1 MKRAALLLRKNPGR
15 VPSNSHDEFRRAKP
29 AFTHALVAIILAV
42 AAQAQAGETF
52 PDATTIRRFA
62 LVASSNDG
70 GPSRTRLRF
79 ANSDGESIGR
89 VLANLGGVRE
99 GDLIMVGDATRAS
112 LTQAFAD
119 LKKRI
124 AHEAR
129 PQLRREVFVYYSGHS
144 DEEGLL
150 LSGERVSYR
159 ELRQWIDGAGAE
171 VRIAILDSC
180 ASGSLIRLKGGVH
193 RAPFLSDVS
202 TQARGHA
209 FLTASSADEA
219 AQESDRVGAA
229 FFTHYLLSGMRGA
242 ADANHDRRVTLNEAY
257 QFAYNETLQRTETSR
272 AGAQHPAYD
281 IQLAGTGD
289 LVMTDL
295 HTSAS
300 RLVLARDLAGR
311 IYVRDNAGRL
321 VVELR
326 KEPTYPVELGLEA
339 GKYHVVL
346 DHDGSILEGDFNLQ
360 TGGRIEVA
368 FADLAPVAPLVS
380 VRRGD
385 EPAQAAPAPSPV
397 IDPTL
402 TATAGP
408 PRHYRWVGF
417 DLVLA
422 PGFRMS
428 GNTGEPVEHGFLLGI
443 VGDSDRVR
451 GVQLSA
457 AGNIARDGVNGA
469 QIGSAFALSYGP
481 VRGAQVTGGY
491 NLALGG
497 LRGIQIAWIAS
508 VAVGPVRG
516 AQISMINVAN
526 GRMRGVQVGLANIE
540 KDDLDGAQIGVVNVD
555 NPTHQSRGV
564 QVGLANITSGEGE
577 HAAAS
582 VGLVNVARK
591 QKGVQVGLVN
601 IAEEMDGV
609 QLGLVSLA
617 RKNSG
622 ASFALLPIVLDGDN
636 RLTLGWNSTSAANL
650 GFKLGTRR
658 FYVAASFGI
667 TRDTEQDASRYY
679 ACSFGL
685 GGHLIPRD
693 DRFFLDL
700 DLVSTSFAT
709 FSNARQA
716 NRSLNSARLQ
726 AGFAIA
732 RHLAVVAGPTL
743 NVQVAEGNDDRRP
756 RNVAFAEQVWTTGN
770 TTVRMYPGFTAGL
783 EF

>member
-1 MKRAALLLRKNPGR
+1 MKSVLLLG
-15 VPSNSHDEFRRAKP
+15 
-29 AFTHALVAIILAV
+29 AIILV
-42 AAQAQAGETF
+42 AATQAQAGEAS
-52 PDATTIRRFA
+52 PDATAIRRFA

-70 GPSRTRLRF
+70 GPSRARLRF

-99 GDLIMVGDATRAS
+99 GDLIMVSDATRAS
-112 LTQAFAD
+112 LTQAFAE

-124 AHEAR
+124 AREAR

-150 LSGERVSYR
+150 LSGERVTYR
-159 ELRQWIDGAGAE
+159 ELRQWIDSAGAE

-229 FFTHYLLSGMRGA
+229 FFTHFLLSGMRGA

-300 RLVLARDLAGR
+300 RLVLARELAGR

-339 GKYHVVL
+339 GAYRVVL
-346 DHDGSILEGDFNLQ
+346 DHDGSISEGSVQLPA
-360 TGGRIEVA
+360 GGKVDLA
-368 FADLAPVAPLVS
+368 ATDLAPVAPLVS

-385 EPAQAAPAPSPV
+385 EPAQAAPSPAQSPV
-397 IDPTL
+397 IGPSL
-402 TATAGP
+402 PATVDH

-417 DLVLA
+417 DFVLA
-422 PGFRMS
+422 PGYRMS
-428 GNTGEPVEHGFLLGI
+428 GDTGQPVEHGFVLGLLGH
-443 VGDSDRVR
+443 SDHVH
-451 GVQLSA
+451 GAQVSL
-457 AGNIARDGVNGA
+457 AGNISQDGVVGA
-469 QIGSAFALSYGP
+469 QVGGAFALSYGP
-481 VRGAQVTGGY
+481 VVGAQVAGY
-491 NLALGG
+491 NMALGG
-497 LRGIQIAWIAS
+497 IRGIQAGWIAS
-508 VAVGPVRG
+508 VAMGPVVG
-516 AQISMINVAN
+516 AQVSMINVAK
-526 GRMRGVQVGLANIE
+526 GPVRGVQVGLANVE
-540 KDDLDGAQIGVVNVD
+540 KGDINGAQIGLVNVD
-555 NPTHQSRGV
+555 SPTSESHGA
-564 QVGLANITSGEGE
+564 QVGLVNVTKGTGERVST
-577 HAAAS
+577 S

-601 IAEEMDGV
+601 IADEVDGV
-609 QLGLVSLA
+609 QIGLVSFA

-622 ASFALLPIVLDGDN
+622 ASFALLPLVLDGDN
-636 RLTLGWNSTSAANL
+636 RLTMGWDTTSAANL

-658 FYVAASFGI
+658 FYVAAGVGI
-667 TRDTEQDASRYY
+667 TRDTEQDGSRTYAS
-679 ACSFGL
+679 SFGL
-685 GGHLIPRD
+685 GVHIIPRGG
-693 DRFFLDL
+693 RFFLDL
-700 DLVSTSFAT
+700 DALQTKFFTTSP
-709 FSNARQA
+709 ARYA
-716 NRSLNSARLQ
+716 KRTLNSLRLQ

-732 RHLAVVAGPTL
+732 KHLAVVAGPIL
-743 NVQVAEGNDDRRP
+743 NVQVAENNDDRHP
-756 RNVAFAEQVWTTGN
+756 RHVSFAEQVWTSGD

>member
-1 MKRAALLLRKNPGR
+1 MKRVVLLG
-15 VPSNSHDEFRRAKP
+15 AIM
-29 AFTHALVAIILAV
+29 LVATPR
-42 AAQAQAGETF
+42 AQAGETS
-52 PDATTIRRFA
+52 PDATAIRRFA

-99 GDLIMVGDATRAS
+99 GDLIMVSDATRAS
-112 LTQAFAD
+112 LTQAFAE

-144 DEEGLL
+144 DEDGLL
-150 LSGERVSYR
+150 LSGERVTYR
-159 ELRQWIDGAGAE
+159 ELRQWIDSAGAE

-229 FFTHYLLSGMRGA
+229 FFTHFLLSGMRGA

-300 RLVLARDLAGR
+300 RLVLARELAGR
-311 IYVRDNAGRL
+311 VYVRDNAGRL

-339 GKYHVVL
+339 GAYRVVL
-346 DHDGSILEGDFNLQ
+346 DRDGSISEGAVQLPA
-360 TGGRIEVA
+360 GGKV
-368 FADLAPVAPLVS
+368 DLASTDLSPVAPLVS

-385 EPAQAAPAPSPV
+385 EPAEAALPASPV
-397 IDPTL
+397 IGPIL
-402 TATAGP
+402 PATADHS
-408 PRHYRWVGF
+408 RQYRWVGF
-417 DLVLA
+417 DFVLA
-422 PGFRMS
+422 PGYRMS
-428 GNTGEPVEHGFLLGI
+428 GDTGQPVEHGFVLGLLGH
-443 VGDSDRVR
+443 SDRVH
-451 GVQLSA
+451 GAQVSL
-457 AGNIARDGVNGA
+457 AGNIAQDGVMGA
-469 QIGSAFALSYGP
+469 QVGGAFALSYGP
-481 VRGAQVTGGY
+481 VVGAQVAGY
-491 NLALGG
+491 NMALGG
-497 LRGIQIAWIAS
+497 LHGIQAGWIGS
-508 VAVGPVRG
+508 VAIGPVHGAQVSMINFAKGPVRG
-516 AQISMINVAN
+516 AQI
-526 GRMRGVQVGLANIE
+526 GLANVE
-540 KDDLDGAQIGVVNVD
+540 QGDLNGAQIGLVNID
-555 NPTHQSRGV
+555 SPTRVSHGA
-564 QVGLANITSGEGE
+564 QVGLVNVTKGAGE
-577 HAAAS
+577 HAATS

-591 QKGVQVGLVN
+591 QRGVQVGLVN
-601 IAEEMDGV
+601 IADEVDGV
-609 QLGLVSLA
+609 QIGLVSFA

-622 ASFALLPIVLDGDN
+622 ASFALLPLVLDGDN
-636 RLTLGWNSTSAANL
+636 RLTMGWNTTSAANL

-658 FYVAASFGI
+658 FYVAASVGI
-667 TRDTEQDASRYY
+667 TRDTEQDGSRIYAS
-679 ACSFGL
+679 SFGL
-685 GGHLIPRD
+685 GVHLIPRGG
-693 DRFFLDL
+693 RFFLDL
-700 DLVSTSFAT
+700 DALQTEFFTTSP
-709 FSNARQA
+709 ARYA
-716 NRSLNSARLQ
+716 NRSLNSLRLQ

-732 RHLAVVAGPTL
+732 KHLAVVAGPIL
-743 NVQVAEGNDDRRP
+743 NVQVAEGDDDRRP
-756 RNVAFAEQVWTTGN
+756 RQVSSAEQVWTSGN
-770 TTVRMYPGFTAGL
+770 TTVRMYPGLTAGL

>member
-1 MKRAALLLRKNPGR
+1 MKRAMLLG
-15 VPSNSHDEFRRAKP
+15 
-29 AFTHALVAIILAV
+29 AIVV
-42 AAQAQAGETF
+42 AATSQARASEPS

-70 GPSRTRLRF
+70 GPNRTRLRF

-99 GDLIMVGDATRAS
+99 GDLIMVGDATRTS
-112 LTQAFAD
+112 LTQAFAE

-124 AHEAR
+124 ACEAR

-150 LSGERVSYR
+150 LSGERVTYR
-159 ELRQWIDGAGAE
+159 ELRQWIDAAGAD

-229 FFTHYLLSGMRGA
+229 FFTHYLLSGLRGA

-300 RLVLARDLAGR
+300 HLVLARDLAGR
-311 IYVRDNAGRL
+311 VYVRDSAGRL

-326 KEPTYPVELGLEA
+326 KEPNYPIELGLEA
-339 GKYHVVL
+339 GTYRVVL
-346 DHDGSILEGDFNLQ
+346 DRDGSIFEGSVQLSA
-360 TGGRIEVA
+360 GGRGDVA
-368 FADLAPVAPLVS
+368 ITDLAPVAPLVS

-385 EPAQAAPAPSPV
+385 EPAEATPGPSPV
-397 IDPTL
+397 NGPTVA
-402 TATAGP
+402 TATQP
-408 PRHYRWVGF
+408 HHYRWVGLDF
-417 DLVLA
+417 VLA
-422 PGFRMS
+422 PGYRMS
-428 GNTGEPVEHGFLLGI
+428 GDTGQPVEHGFVLGI
-443 VGDSDRVR
+443 VGHSDRVH
-451 GVQLSA
+451 GAQVSL
-457 AGNIARDGVNGA
+457 AGNIAQDGVAGA
-469 QIGSAFALSYGP
+469 QVGWAFALSYGP
-481 VRGAQVTGGY
+481 VIGAQAAGY
-491 NLALGG
+491 NMAMGG
-497 LRGIQIAWIAS
+497 LHGVQAGWIAS
-508 VAVGPVRG
+508 VAIGPVRG
-516 AQISMINVAN
+516 AQVSMINIAK
-526 GRMRGVQVGLANIE
+526 GSLHGVQVGLANVE
-540 KDDLDGAQIGVVNVD
+540 KGDLDGAQIGLVNVD
-555 NPTHQSRGV
+555 KPTSESRGA
-564 QVGLANITSGEGE
+564 QVGLVNVTRGTGERV
-577 HAAAS
+577 ATS
-582 VGLVNVARK
+582 VGLVNVVRK
-591 QKGVQVGLVN
+591 QKGVQVGLVS
-601 IAEEMDGV
+601 V
-609 QLGLVSLA
+609 A

-622 ASFALLPIVLDGDN
+622 ASFALLPVVLDGDN
-636 RLTLGWNSTSAANL
+636 RLTMGWNSTSAANL

-658 FYVAASFGI
+658 FYVAAGMGI
-667 TRDTEQDASRYY
+667 TRDTDQNGSRYY
-679 ACSFGL
+679 TGSFGF
-685 GGHLIPRD
+685 GGHLIPRGG
-693 DRFFLDL
+693 RFFLDL
-700 DLVSTSFAT
+700 DVMTTNFFQTSNDR
-709 FSNARQA
+709 SV
-716 NRSLNSARLQ
+716 NRWQNNLRLQ

-732 RHLAVVAGPTL
+732 KHLAIVAGPTL
-743 NVQVAEGNDDRRP
+743 NVQQAEGNDDRRP
-756 RNVAFAEQVWTTGN
+756 HSVAFAEQVWTSGS
-770 TTVRMYPGFTAGL
+770 TTVRMYPGLTAGL

>member
-1 MKRAALLLRKNPGR
+1 MKRATVLL
-15 VPSNSHDEFRRAKP
+15 
-29 AFTHALVAIILAV
+29 AIILTFGF
-42 AAQAQAGETF
+42 QAQAGETA
-52 PDATTIRRFA
+52 PDATAIRRFA

-70 GPSRTRLRF
+70 GPSRARLRF

-99 GDLIMVGDATRAS
+99 ADLIKVSDATRAS
-112 LTQAFAD
+112 LTRAFSE
-119 LKKRI
+119 LKNRI
-124 AHEAR
+124 AREAR

-159 ELRQWIDGAGAE
+159 ELRQWIDAAGAE

-229 FFTHYLLSGMRGA
+229 FFTHFLLSGMRGA
-242 ADANHDRRVTLNEAY
+242 ADANRDRRVTLNEAY

-300 RLVLARDLAGR
+300 RLVLARELAGR

-339 GKYHVVL
+339 GDYRVVL
-346 DHDGSILEGDFNLQ
+346 DRDGSISEGAVKLPA
-360 TGGRIEVA
+360 GGRVDLA
-368 FADLAPVAPLVS
+368 AADLSPVAPLVS

-385 EPAQAAPAPSPV
+385 EHAQAATPTSPA
-397 IDPTL
+397 IDPNQP
-402 TATAGP
+402 ATTNQ
-408 PRHYRWVGF
+408 PRLYRWVGF
-417 DLVLA
+417 DFVLA
-422 PGFRMS
+422 PGYRMS
-428 GNTGEPVEHGFLLGI
+428 GDNGQPVEHGFVLGLLGH
-443 VGDSDRVR
+443 SDRVR
-451 GVQLSA
+451 GAQVSL
-457 AGNIARDGVNGA
+457 AGNIAQDGVRGA
-469 QIGSAFALSYGP
+469 QVGGAFSLSYGPVIGAQVASYNMALGGIHGVQAGLIGSVAMGP
-481 VRGAQVTGGY
+481 VRGAQVSMF
-491 NLALGG
+491 NFAK
-497 LRGIQIAWIAS
+497 
-508 VAVGPVRG
+508 GPVHG
-516 AQISMINVAN
+516 AQL
-526 GRMRGVQVGLANIE
+526 GLANVE
-540 KDDLDGAQIGVVNVD
+540 QGDLEGAQIGLVNID
-555 NPTHQSRGV
+555 SPTTVSRGA
-564 QVGLANITSGEGE
+564 QVGLVNVTKGSGERVST
-577 HAAAS
+577 S
-582 VGLVNVARK
+582 VGLVNVVRK

-601 IAEEMDGV
+601 VADEVEGV
-609 QLGLVSLA
+609 QIGLVSFA

-622 ASFALLPIVLDGDN
+622 ASFSLLPLVLDGDN
-636 RLTLGWNSTSAANL
+636 RVTMGWNSTSTAAV

-658 FYVAASFGI
+658 FYVTANFGI
-667 TRDTEQDASRYY
+667 TRDLELDGDRYY
-679 ACSFGL
+679 SSSFGL
-685 GGHLIPRD
+685 GVHIIPRGG
-693 DRFFLDL
+693 RLFLDL
-700 DLVSTSFAT
+700 DAISTDFFT
-709 FSNARQA
+709 LTNARYASRWQNA
-716 NRSLNSARLQ
+716 LRLQ
-726 AGFAIA
+726 VGFALA
-732 RHLAVVAGPTL
+732 KHLAIVAGPTL
-743 NVQVAEGNDDRRP
+743 NVQHAEGDDDRRP
-756 RNVAFAEQVWTTGN
+756 RHVSFAEQVWTTGN
-770 TTVRMYPGFTAGL
+770 TTVRMYPGFMAGL

>member
-1 MKRAALLLRKNPGR
+1 MKRAMLLG
-15 VPSNSHDEFRRAKP
+15 
-29 AFTHALVAIILAV
+29 AIVV
-42 AAQAQAGETF
+42 AAASQARASEPS

-112 LTQAFAD
+112 LTQAFAE

-124 AHEAR
+124 AREAR
-129 PQLRREVFVYYSGHS
+129 PQLRREVFIYYSGHS

-150 LSGERVSYR
+150 LSGERVTYR
-159 ELRQWIDGAGAE
+159 ELRQWIDAAGAD

-229 FFTHYLLSGMRGA
+229 FFTHYLLSGLRGA
-242 ADANHDRRVTLNEAY
+242 ADTNHDRRVTLNEAY

-326 KEPTYPVELGLEA
+326 KEPNYPVELGLEA
-339 GKYHVVL
+339 GTYRVVL
-346 DHDGSILEGDFNLQ
+346 DRDGSIFEGSIQLSA
-360 TGGRIEVA
+360 GGRGDVA
-368 FADLAPVAPLVS
+368 ITDLAPVAPLVS

-385 EPAQAAPAPSPV
+385 EPAEATPAPSPV
-397 IDPTL
+397 IGPTVAA
-402 TATAGP
+402 TATQ

-417 DLVLA
+417 DFVLA

-428 GNTGEPVEHGFLLGI
+428 GNTGEPVEHGFVLGI
-443 VGDSDRVR
+443 LGHSDRVH
-451 GVQLSA
+451 GAQVSL
-457 AGNIARDGVNGA
+457 AGNIAQDGVVGA
-469 QIGSAFALSYGP
+469 QVGGAFALSYGP
-481 VRGAQVTGGY
+481 VIGAQAAGY
-491 NLALGG
+491 NMALGG
-497 LRGIQIAWIAS
+497 IRGIQAGWIAS
-508 VAVGPVRG
+508 VAIGPVQGAQVSMINVAKGPVRG
-516 AQISMINVAN
+516 AQ
-526 GRMRGVQVGLANIE
+526 VGLANVA
-540 KDDLDGAQIGVVNVD
+540 KGDLNGAQIGLVNVD
-555 NPTHQSRGV
+555 SPTGESRGS
-564 QVGLANITSGEGE
+564 QIGLVNVTQGTGEQI
-577 HAAAS
+577 ASS

-591 QKGVQVGLVN
+591 QRGVQVGLVN
-601 IAEEMDGV
+601 VADEVEGV
-609 QLGLVSLA
+609 QVGLVSFA

-622 ASFALLPIVLDGDN
+622 ASFALLPLVLDGDN
-636 RLTLGWNSTSAANL
+636 RLTMGWNTTSAANL

-658 FYVAASFGI
+658 FYVAAGMGI
-667 TRDTEQDASRYY
+667 TRDTEQDDGRYY
-679 ACSFGL
+679 SSSFGI
-685 GGHLIPRD
+685 GGHLIPRGG
-693 DRFFLDL
+693 RFYLDL
-700 DLVSTSFAT
+700 DALQTKFFTTSPAHYV
-709 FSNARQA
+709 
-716 NRSLNSARLQ
+716 NRSLNCLRLQ
-726 AGFAIA
+726 AGFALA
-732 RHLAVVAGPTL
+732 KHLAIVAGPTL
-743 NVQVAEGNDDRRP
+743 NVQVAEGNDDRHP